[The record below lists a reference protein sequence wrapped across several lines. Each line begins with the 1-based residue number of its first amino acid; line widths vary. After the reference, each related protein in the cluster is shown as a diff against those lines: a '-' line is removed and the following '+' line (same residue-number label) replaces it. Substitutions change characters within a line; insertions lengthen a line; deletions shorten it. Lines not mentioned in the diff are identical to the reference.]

1 MRSPGSRIAAVAL
14 LVGPAWLTL
23 ATMPMPWYARLTLFV
38 PALALPLAAVA
49 LSTFRPRA
57 ATIGGLALVGLAA
70 VSLVHA
76 NIRPNINIRAAFAGD
91 AGRVSPLEYLAYVL
105 DPSDTRRASVSLRAE
120 CALLDVIPAGSRVVP
135 GGFIL
140 LHGVVGPRFER
151 ILTEPISAADDDP
164 AALVAAMRGRDA
176 TWLVTGTSSPVSRA
190 AESAPGTFRDHGVI
204 CEGGRLWQLAG
215 GS

>member
-1 MRSPGSRIAAVAL
+1 MAL

-49 LSTFRPRA
+49 LSALRPHV

-76 NIRPNINIRAAFAGD
+76 NVRPNINIRAAFA
-91 AGRVSPLEYLAYVL
+91 
-105 DPSDTRRASVSLRAE
+105 
-120 CALLDVIPAGSRVVP
+120 ALL
-135 GGFIL
+135 
-140 LHGVVGPRFER
+140 
-151 ILTEPISAADDDP
+151 
-164 AALVAAMRGRDA
+164 AAMRGRDA
-176 TWLVTGTSSPVSRA
+176 TWPVTGASSPVSRA
-190 AESAPGTFRDHGVI
+190 VEAAPGTFQGHGVV